1 MGLADL
7 VGFADI
13 AVAGIPI
20 IMNAAAN
27 EVIAD
32 GFDMLSLPWK
42 RWYATLSV
50 LVSSTYRLILSM

>member
-7 VGFADI
+7 VGIADI

-20 IMNAAAN
+20 IMTAAAN

-42 RWYATLSV
+42 RWYAAISV
-50 LVSSTYRLILSM
+50 LVSVTYRLILSM